1 MKNKLIKYK
10 ITLFIMA
17 SLFLFCFIMMNYIN
31 INNIIRYKRGYIIKV
46 KANIENASYYEYGL
60 IKKKYPYLV
69 YSFIYDN
76 KKITISN
83 MLSGNSFTNK
93 KIISIYYDKINNREV
108 ILPTVKSFI
117 LPFILF
123 ILGVVIIVYAIKLDR
138 IY

>member
-10 ITLFIMA
+10 IILFIMA
-17 SLFLFCFIMMNYIN
+17 SLFLFCFIVMNYIN
-31 INNIIRYKRGYIIKV
+31 ITNIMKYKKGDIIKV
-46 KANIENASYYEYGL
+46 QASIENANYYEYGL
-60 IKKKYPYLV
+60 IKRKYPYLV

-83 MLSGNSFTNK
+83 MLSDNSFTNK
-93 KIISIYYDKINNREV
+93 KLITIYYDKINNREV